1 MTDKPK
7 VQIVFAPG
15 ALDQIE
21 DQEAL
26 DAITAAVQALANGD
40 PIPEGVE
47 INAIEEMSD
56 DDIAEI
62 MANYMHLG
70 DADFKRLH
78 TALKEMDM
86 ETAMN
91 LMTPPTAH

>member
-26 DAITAAVQALANGD
+26 DAITAAVQAMANGEALPD
-40 PIPEGVE
+40 NVE

-62 MANYMHLG
+62 MANYMHLD

-78 TALKEMDM
+78 TALKKFDIDTMCE
-86 ETAMN
+86 
-91 LMTPPTAH
+91 LMTPPAAH

>member
-7 VQIVFAPG
+7 VQIVFSPG

-26 DAITAAVQALANGD
+26 DAITAAVQAFA
-40 PIPEGVE
+40 EGGPLPDDVE
-47 INAIEEMSD
+47 MTAIESMS

-62 MANYMHLG
+62 MANYMHLN

-86 ETAMN
+86 ETAVA
-91 LMTPPTAH
+91 LMTPPAAH